1 MGNKLSFLSCPCI
14 IASPLY
20 ICSYSSFHDEVAS
33 KVEFYPSAVQ
43 AVLAAY
49 DMAVLK
55 YFSVDRKMQMKGK
68 KKVQKVKGKVD
79 GRQTN
84 VGGRSTVVTS
94 TLLGNKVESRFQDE
108 NKLRDI
114 LLG

>member
-1 MGNKLSFLSCPCI
+1 
-14 IASPLY
+14 
-20 ICSYSSFHDEVAS
+20 
-33 KVEFYPSAVQ
+33 
-43 AVLAAY
+43 
-49 DMAVLK
+49 
-55 YFSVDRKMQMKGK
+55 MKGK